1 MFTLQLLY
9 YLVVLAA
16 AGFFFR
22 LGFGKFYFFLGTL
35 ANALLGVE
43 VGVVLIS
50 FEFFVE
56 VFEVFEVQL
65 SLVVQA
71 VVGIDELA
79 FLDFLFDRR
88 DVVFRDFCKALLFI
102 WILLLLELA

>member
-9 YLVVLAA
+9 YLVVLGAT
-16 AGFFFR
+16 GFFFR
-22 LGFGKFYFFLGTL
+22 LRFGELYFFLGSLT
-35 ANALLGVE
+35 NALLGVE

-50 FEFFVE
+50 FEFLVE

-71 VVGIDELA
+71 VVGIDEFT